1 MPKKVV
7 LKTKETK
14 ESVPAFL
21 NAIEDDGKRTDAK
34 KLLRIFTNAT
44 GKPAKMWGSSIIGF
58 GSYTY
63 TRANGETAE
72 FMATGFSPRANAL
85 TLYIMPGYQDYG
97 ALLAKLGPHKLG
109 KSCLYIKKLD
119 DIDLKVLETLI
130 KRGISDLKK
139 THSVS

>member
-7 LKTKETK
+7 LKTRETK